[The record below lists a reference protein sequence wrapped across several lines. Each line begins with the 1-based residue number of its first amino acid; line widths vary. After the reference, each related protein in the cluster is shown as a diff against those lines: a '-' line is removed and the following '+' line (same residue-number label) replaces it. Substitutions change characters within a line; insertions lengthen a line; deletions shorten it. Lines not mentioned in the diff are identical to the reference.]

1 MTTAAEPSG
10 GSDRRRPASWLAG
23 LLPPGQVRLGVRG
36 GVLVAVGVICLLIA
50 GGEIASAVDSLH
62 SAAAGA
68 GVDAGVGTSGAAA
81 RRDVIAGA
89 VLISCM
95 AVLAAVLTEAVLPRP
110 LGLLRGVGNR
120 RFVGG
125 AFGATIGY
133 VALCFVFS
141 NVVAPAVVTGHAYP
155 GSAVADRG
163 LLPRDLVQ
171 SGSAGLAEE
180 LALFAIPLA
189 LLGMSKR
196 RWAQWAGLVLVI
208 ALRFGIHVY
217 YGLGFAAVMVVPW
230 MIGAWLLYRAAG
242 SIWPLIIGHAL
253 NDAALV
259 VVMRTQQA
267 WVYTAVQGAAA
278 VGAVLLIAAAAR
290 WAIKTRAAHR
300 TSPVGS
306 APRQ

>member
-1 MTTAAEPSG
+1 MMTAAE
-10 GSDRRRPASWLAG
+10 
-23 LLPPGQVRLGVRG
+23 RG
-36 GVLVAVGVICLLIA
+36 GVLLAAGVICLVIA
-50 GGEIASAVDSLH
+50 GAEIGSAVVSLH

-68 GVDAGVGTSGAAA
+68 AGVDAGGGSNGAAA
-81 RRDVIAGA
+81 RRAVIAGA

-95 AVLAAVLTEAVLPRP
+95 AVLAAVLAEAVLPRP

-125 AFGATIGY
+125 ALGATIGY
-133 VALCFVFS
+133 MALCFVFS
-141 NVVAPAVVTGHAYP
+141 NVVAPALVTGRRFP
-155 GSAVADRG
+155 GSAVADPT
-163 LLPRDLVQ
+163 LLPRDLVL
-171 SGSAGLAEE
+171 SGSAGLIEE
-180 LALFAIPLA
+180 LALFAVPLA

-196 RWAQWAGLVLVI
+196 RWAQWVGLVLVI

-230 MIGAWLLYRAAG
+230 MIGAWLLYRAVG
-242 SIWPLIIGHAL
+242 SIWPLIIGHVL

-259 VVMRTQQA
+259 VVMRTQQV
-267 WVYTAVQGAAA
+267 WVYTAVQVAAA
-278 VGAVLLIAAAAR
+278 IGAGLLIATAAR
-290 WAIKTRAAHR
+290 WAIKTRATHR

>member
-1 MTTAAEPSG
+1 M
-10 GSDRRRPASWLAG
+10 
-23 LLPPGQVRLGVRG
+23 RG
-36 GVLVAVGVICLLIA
+36 GVLVAAGVICLLIA
-50 GGEIASAVDSLH
+50 GGEIVNAVDTLH

-68 GVDAGVGTSGAAA
+68 AGVDAGVGSNGAAA
-81 RRDVIAGA
+81 RRDAITGA
-89 VLISCM
+89 VLISCL
-95 AVLAAVLTEAVLPRP
+95 AVLAAVLTEAFLPRP

-125 AFGATIGY
+125 AVGATIGY

-141 NVVAPAVVTGHAYP
+141 NVVAPAVVTGRRFP
-155 GSAVADRG
+155 GSAVADAT
-163 LLPRDLVQ
+163 LLPRDLVL
-171 SGSAGLAEE
+171 SGSAGLIEE

-230 MIGAWLLYRAAG
+230 MIGAWLLYRAVG
-242 SIWPLIIGHAL
+242 SIWPLIIGHAV

-267 WVYTAVQGAAA
+267 WVYTAVQVTAA
-278 VGAVLLIAAAAR
+278 VGAVLLIATAVR
-290 WAIKTRAAHR
+290 WAIRTGAAHR